1 MIYSK
6 YEYVAKVAE
15 LRSVS
20 KAAQALYISQPALTR
35 IISNIEKDLGIKL
48 FNRSVIP
55 LTLTY
60 AGERFLEESRR
71 VLNIDKMLHKEMQEI
86 AEQKRGHLFIGA
98 DYAAS
103 ALWLPHILPVFHK
116 EYPGININLCPQV
129 FSMFEDELLKG
140 NIDMAFTTMPL
151 ASSELNYQF
160 LSSVRIILFIPQG
173 HPLLKKYDLEGNS
186 LENPLQLP
194 STELN
199 GQDFVVLK
207 PNSGLAKVTNSL
219 LSIFNIHPSHV
230 LTAPNIVAGYRLA
243 ASGLGIIFA
252 TPYATRYTLPGMVP
266 VIAELQDERI
276 LSHNILAFRKDRVLS
291 TAENRFVEISRE
303 KIHNQPLLMP
313 LTFQQW
319 EELKCSTPET
329 MREFEYYPFN

>member
-129 FSMFEDELLKG
+129 SSMFEDELLKG

-151 ASSELNYQF
+151 VSSELNYQF

-219 LSIFNIHPSHV
+219 LSKIGRAHV
-230 LTAPNIVAGYRLA
+230 
-243 ASGLGIIFA
+243 
-252 TPYATRYTLPGMVP
+252 
-266 VIAELQDERI
+266 
-276 LSHNILAFRKDRVLS
+276 
-291 TAENRFVEISRE
+291 
-303 KIHNQPLLMP
+303 
-313 LTFQQW
+313 
-319 EELKCSTPET
+319 
-329 MREFEYYPFN
+329 

>member
-20 KAAQALYISQPALTR
+20 KAAQELYISQPALTR
-35 IISNIEKDLGIKL
+35 IISGIEKDLGIKL

-55 LTLTY
+55 LALTY
-60 AGERFLEESRR
+60 AGERFLAESRR
-71 VLNIDKMLHKEMQEI
+71 ILDIDKMLHKEMQEI
-86 AEQKRGHLFIGA
+86 AERKRGHLFIGA

-103 ALWLPHILPVFHK
+103 ALWLPHILPVFHR
-116 EYPGININLCPQV
+116 EYPGIDISLCPQV
-129 FSMFEDELLKG
+129 SSMFEDELLKG
-140 NIDMAFTTMPL
+140 NIDMAFTSMPL
-151 ASSELNYQF
+151 VSNELSYRF
-160 LSSVRIILFIPQG
+160 LSSARIILFIPRG
-173 HPLLKKYDLEGNS
+173 HPILSKYDLTGNS
-186 LENPLQLP
+186 LEKPLLIP
-194 STELN
+194 SIELN

-207 PNSGLAKVTNSL
+207 PNSGLARVTSNL
-219 LSIFNIHPSHV
+219 MNIFNIHPSHV

-266 VIAELQDERI
+266 VVAELQDERI

-291 TAENRFVEISRE
+291 TAENRFIEISQE

-313 LTFQQW
+313 LTSGQW
-319 EELKCSTPET
+319 EELKRSTPET
-329 MREFEYYPFN
+329 MCEFEYYPFN